1 MSARPTALV
10 LALTLASCGSGASG
24 SDGGAATPAPGQ
36 AGEAWFVES
45 ARERGL
51 DFRHTNGHA
60 EEFWTPEIMGGGGA
74 LFDMDAD
81 GDLDAYLVQSG
92 SLQEGAPPALF
103 ENRLYANDGAG
114 RFADVSSGSG
124 TQDPRFGM
132 GVACGDADGD
142 GDTDLFVTNLGR
154 NTLLRNEAPGRFS
167 DQSEPAGLLAEGW
180 NTSAAFLDY
189 DKDGALDLFVV
200 RYIDWSKG
208 SELPCMDPLG
218 RRDYCSPK
226 SYRAPARS
234 LLYHNLGPAADG
246 TLRFEDVSEA
256 SGVSSGAA
264 TGLGVATGDLDGDG
278 WLDVFVAND
287 GMPNHLW
294 RNLGPDPGGGTRF
307 ENVAMRLGAGV
318 DAQGVPKAGMGVVAA
333 DLDGDLDLDVLV
345 CNLRGESDSYYRN
358 EGGFFT
364 DRTPLLALGSVS
376 KPFTRFGIA
385 LGDFDHDQ
393 NLDLYE
399 CNGRVERPREL
410 APGTPYSEPNLLLA
424 GQSDG
429 RFVELQ
435 PRGGTRELLVEI
447 SRAVAQ
453 GDVDGDGDL
462 DLLVVNNNGPAHLL
476 LNQVGPQ
483 GNWIRLRV
491 LEKSGADA
499 LNAALELELGGRKLR
514 RDVAAAFGYLASHDP
529 RVHLG
534 LGELAGVDAVVV
546 RWVDGTRERFG
557 PFPAGREHTLRRG
570 QGTPP

>member
-1 MSARPTALV
+1 MSTQPSAV
-10 LALTLASCGSGASG
+10 WLALGLAPLLAAC
-24 SDGGAATPAPGQ
+24 GGAENGAPPAEESAG
-36 AGEAWFVES
+36 GEAWFVES

-74 LFDMDAD
+74 LFDMESD

-92 SLQEGAPPALF
+92 SLQEGVPAGVF
-103 ENRLYANDGAG
+103 ENRLFANDGTG
-114 RFADVSSGSG
+114 HFQDVTEGSGSA
-124 TQDPRFGM
+124 DPRFGM

-154 NTLLRNEAPGRFS
+154 NTWLRNDGPGRFS
-167 DQSEPAGLLAEGW
+167 DQSEAGGFLLEGW
-180 NTSAAFLDY
+180 NTSASFLDA
-189 DKDGALDLFVV
+189 DRDGALDLFVV

-234 LLYHNLGPAADG
+234 LFYRNLGSG
-246 TLRFEDVSEA
+246 RFEDASKA
-256 SGVSSGAA
+256 SGVWDGAA

-287 GMPNHLW
+287 GMPNHQW
-294 RNLGPDPGGGTRF
+294 RNLGPDPERGGVRF
-307 ENVAMRLGAGV
+307 ENVAMRSGSGV

-333 DLDGDLDLDVLV
+333 DMDGDLDLDVLV

-364 DRTPLLALGSVS
+364 DRTPLLALASLT
-376 KPFTRFGIA
+376 KPFTRFGLA
-385 LGDFDHDQ
+385 LGDFDHDRA
-393 NLDLYE
+393 LDLYE

-424 GQSDG
+424 GQPDG
-429 RFVELQ
+429 RFLEVT
-435 PRGGTRELLVEI
+435 PRGGTQELLVEI
-447 SRAVAQ
+447 SRAALQ
-453 GDVDGDGDL
+453 GDIDGDGDL

-476 LNQVGPQ
+476 VNRVGPR
-483 GNWIRLRV
+483 GNWILFSV
-491 LEKSGADA
+491 LEKSGAHA
-499 LNAALELELGGRKLR
+499 LNAVLELELDGRRVR
-514 RDVAAAFGYLASHDP
+514 RDVNPAFGYLASHDP

-534 LGELAGVDAVVV
+534 LGTLSAVGALVV

-557 PFPAGREHTLRRG
+557 PFSAGREHVLRRG